1 MATRPTNTDD
11 AAPRDELGE
20 LDTLVSSLVAEMNE
34 AADEIT
40 RVMRSDD
47 DAEAAAADAVAKG
60 QALTDEGAI
69 EHDSD
74 EPIDAEASADQDE
87 PDAPDMSAESID
99 AALADV
105 ASQLQADLDASGPA
119 QEELPEVDRA
129 DDAAAPL
136 DETPEPAASDETDP
150 GAESIAAQIDEE
162 LARAFREEVGEPGV
176 VEAPAPEQEAP
187 EPEAAEPETTE
198 PEASETEATE
208 AEVADG
214 AASDN
219 AEPEDAADAA
229 PVNEPE
235 VDATEDAVNAVAE
248 TIDRLL
254 DAPDDESSPR
264 AVAVTDEEAEEHAAQ
279 PADAFAQPSEDNDDT
294 EPDASSPDAD
304 ADADEDEDASEE
316 PEAVAP
322 PAPAAPAVPPEPK
335 AAPVAPAPKKAPA
348 PKAPPPKPEEAPAP
362 RKFPIPMRLPGGV
375 GALATAALVVVNK
388 PLLKLPRQLRDT
400 LGLAGLVTLFNAA
413 CLWVFLMLR

>member
-304 ADADEDEDASEE
+304 ADEDEDASEE